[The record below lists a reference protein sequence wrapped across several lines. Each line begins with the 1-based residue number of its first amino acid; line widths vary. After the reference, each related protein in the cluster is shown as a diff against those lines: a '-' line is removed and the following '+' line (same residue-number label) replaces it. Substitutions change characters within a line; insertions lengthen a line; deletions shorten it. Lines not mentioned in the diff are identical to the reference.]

1 MKNLLTPVRAAA
13 ALLLGGWACAGG
25 AQSLGTP
32 AVDPLLGRPLDMAV
46 PARFAAGD
54 GSDECVHADVFYG
67 ETRLPA
73 SRVRTTLKGPPQQRS
88 IRVEADVPVDE
99 PVVVVSLRAGCRNT
113 ITRNYTLLPDYPSE
127 RMLAAADARAALAQA
142 VPAVPLKAAPAVA
155 SNSPRRP
162 AARPTLASD
171 RSSAPAAA
179 RAARPAVRT
188 ANATPQAPKV
198 TVAGGPRLRLE
209 PIDLPEEVHALR
221 TSTTLAQPQGDAA
234 RRATAA
240 LLWQAINADPQDLLR
255 ASVRLQRMEQE
266 LVQLR
271 QAAGQTRTEL
281 VVLRQ
286 RMEQAQ
292 PWYASPVI
300 AQVLGILVL
309 AAAATGGMLWYRTRR
324 MAQDAGNWYMPRESA
339 AGATLDPLPPVQEAM
354 PPAQPASVPR
364 EAIVPTPVPVAP
376 RFAEPPRPV
385 APQPV
390 AARSQQPADAHVDFE
405 LPQPAFEPMRPEGAL
420 RVETLAGTF
429 EEAEFLASLGLYAD
443 AMDVLKAYLQDS
455 AQPAPVAFYE
465 LMRLCDQAQ
474 DPVAV
479 ATVRRRHAQA
489 LGLEAPRLDQ
499 VNAAIGLDGLPALN
513 TPIQRAWG
521 GPGALDAIEEALF
534 EKPAPGATLTLQAAR
549 DLLFLYDLALARAT
563 QGTVQPADPAEAH
576 PVAPWAHAEDAHA
589 ASLAAQAAAD
599 AQGGERFGLDLDLTG
614 PAMPSAPVLEL
625 EPLDLPEPVA
635 QPREPEEA
643 DDPFSAAVAGERV
656 PVSRY

>member
-32 AVDPLLGRPLDMAV
+32 AADPLLGRPLDMAV

-142 VPAVPLKAAPAVA
+142 VPVVPLKAAPAVA

-171 RSSAPAAA
+171 RDSAPAVA
-179 RAARPAVRT
+179 RASRPALRT
-188 ANATPQAPKV
+188 AKVAPQAPKL

-221 TSTTLAQPQGDAA
+221 TSATLAQPQGDAA

-266 LVQLR
+266 LGQLR
-271 QAAGQTRTEL
+271 QAAGQTRAEL

-292 PWYASPVI
+292 PWYASSVL

-324 MAQDAGNWYMPRESA
+324 MARDAGNWYMPRESA
-339 AGATLDPLPPVQEAM
+339 AGATLDPLPPVREAM
-354 PPAQPASVPR
+354 PPVRPAAVPR
-364 EAIVPTPVPVAP
+364 EAIVPTPVPVS
-376 RFAEPPRPV
+376 RFEEPPRFV

-405 LPQPAFEPMRPEGAL
+405 LPQPASEPVRPEGAL

-429 EEAEFLASLGLYAD
+429 EEAEFLSSLGLYAD

-455 AQPAPVAFYE
+455 AQPAPVAYYE

-499 VNAAIGLDGLPALN
+499 VNAAVGLDGLPALN
-513 TPIQRAWG
+513 TRIQRAWG

-534 EKPAPGATLTLQAAR
+534 EAPAPGATLTLQAAR
-549 DLLFLYDLALARAT
+549 DLLFLYDLALARAA
-563 QGTVQPADPAEAH
+563 QGTMQLADAADGH
-576 PVAPWAHAEDAHA
+576 PVAPWANAENAHA

-599 AQGGERFGLDLDLTG
+599 AQGGERFGLDLDLSG
-614 PAMPSAPVLEL
+614 PVAPSAPVLEL
-625 EPLDLPEPVA
+625 EPLDLEPVA